1 MNEFL
6 VSALP
11 EQDSRQGTVIIF
23 LSLFL
28 LVLAFFIVL
37 VSISTVEDVKSRA
50 VKQSLTS
57 TFTTFR
63 QTGDRTSDFTAKQG
77 EVLGGQAFQ
86 EKITGI
92 FATAL
97 QVAKVE
103 VVQPGRLMSARMPVA
118 AVFLENTDR
127 LNPSVFAF
135 LDRIVAAL
143 GGRPPGVR
151 FDMEFIVG
159 AAVPGDGM
167 LSVNQSLEMAQ
178 AGSFAREILSRGAP
192 PDSLSVG
199 LAPGDTDQI
208 TIRFYVRS
216 ENEGRFEIRGQPLAG
231 PP

>member
-1 MNEFL
+1 MNEFP
-6 VSALP
+6 VPAPP
-11 EQDSRQGTVIIF
+11 EQDARQGTIMVF

-28 LVLAFFIVL
+28 LILAFFIVL
-37 VSISTVEDVKSRA
+37 VSISNLEDVKYQA
-50 VKQSLTS
+50 VAQGVKS

-63 QTGDRTSDFTAKQG
+63 KTGDTPSDLTSKQG
-77 EVLGGQAFQ
+77 EVLGGQVFQ

-103 VVQPGRLMSARMPVA
+103 IVQPGRLMSARMPVA
-118 AVFLENTDR
+118 AVFLENSDR

-151 FDMEFIVG
+151 FDMQFIAG
-159 AAVPGDGM
+159 ANVTGRGE
-167 LSVNQSLEMAQ
+167 LSVEQSLEMAR

-199 LAPGDTDQI
+199 LAPGDSDQI

-216 ENEGRFEIRGQPLAG
+216 ENEGQFETQDKPLTE
-231 PP
+231 PR

>member
-1 MNEFL
+1 M
-6 VSALP
+6 
-11 EQDSRQGTVIIF
+11 
-23 LSLFL
+23 
-28 LVLAFFIVL
+28 
-37 VSISTVEDVKSRA
+37 
-50 VKQSLTS
+50 
-57 TFTTFR
+57 
-63 QTGDRTSDFTAKQG
+63 
-77 EVLGGQAFQ
+77 GGQAFQ